1 MSMEQGKA
9 QYETVLT
16 PLPGDELLEDLIT
29 ALRSGH
35 TFSEA
40 EVIQI
45 GLDISDELMLRH
57 KDVVGLD
64 ALVDILKDKFKNYLC
79 GVTK

>member
-1 MSMEQGKA
+1 MSAFFEESIRA
-9 QYETVLT
+9 DY
-16 PLPGDELLEDLIT
+16 PD
-29 ALRSGH
+29 
-35 TFSEA
+35 A
-40 EVIQI
+40 EIKKPMFEPIV
-45 GLDISDELMLRH
+45 GSVMLRH